1 MLTVSVI
8 IPTYNR
14 HKQLLHTLKALAIQD
29 YFMDLIEVIVVDDG
43 SSPPLEGIVNQDWPF
58 NIHVEIQNHQGGTN
72 AKNNGARLASGKV
85 LFFLD
90 DDIEVSPNCISSL
103 SELHNTCNDV
113 IVSGNLI
120 STSTNK
126 NSPFGRI
133 YSQNHQRDKKKQRVT
148 NINYLDTLGGFF
160 TIKKDHFFDLGELS
174 GVGSGWP
181 NWEDVI
187 FSYKAYQKGFEFL
200 RCWYATGYHY
210 DHSLSNISTY
220 VRRWERA
227 SKSAVL
233 MFHKYPDLQ
242 SQMPMFADKT
252 PVDWDQ
258 DSPSLVIRKCART
271 VVSTPP
277 ITYLMEVL
285 ASAFERCYPAP
296 RLLRPLYRWITGS
309 YMYRGYRQGLRVY
322 GRLGSE

>member
-1 MLTVSVI
+1 MLSVSVI

-14 HKQLLHTLKALAIQD
+14 HKQLLHTLKALTLQD
-29 YFMDLIEVIVVDDG
+29 YFMDLIEVIIIDDG
-43 SSPPLEGIVNQDWPF
+43 SSSPLEGIVDQDWPF
-58 NIHVEIQNHQGGTN
+58 NICVEIQNHQGGTN

-90 DDIEVSPNCISSL
+90 DDIEVSPNYISSL
-103 SELHNTCNDV
+103 VELHNTYNDV
-113 IVSGNLI
+113 IVSGNLMP
-120 STSTNK
+120 TSTNK
-126 NSPFGRI
+126 FSPFGRI
-133 YSQNHQRDKKKQRVT
+133 YSQNHQQDKQKQRVT
-148 NINYLDTLGGFF
+148 NIDYLEILGGFF

-187 FSYKAYQKGFEFL
+187 FSYNAYQNGFEFL

-233 MFHKYPDLQ
+233 MFRKYPDLQ
-242 SQMPMFADKT
+242 SQIPMFADKT
-252 PVDWDQ
+252 PIDWGH
-258 DSPSLVIRKCART
+258 DSPSLVIRKGART
-271 VVSTPP
+271 VVSTPT
-277 ITYLMEVL
+277 ITYLMEAM
-285 ASAFERCYPAP
+285 ASAFERWYPSP
-296 RLLRPLYRWITGS
+296 KLLHPLYRWITGS
-309 YMYRGYRQGLRVY
+309 YMYRGFRQGLRAY
-322 GRLGSE
+322 GNFRSE